1 MSIGELT
8 QTKGYKVFM
17 GYVYGWGATVVMIG
31 ALFKIQHYPG
41 ASVMLI
47 VGLMTEAVIFFL
59 SAFEPPHEQV
69 DWSLVY
75 PELAGID
82 KDMDATINVE
92 DKKAAVKSKK
102 SALEKFDAMIEN
114 AEITPELFEKLGHGL
129 KNLNTTTEK
138 LKDVSDAT
146 AATNNYVANFEL
158 ASQKVNSFAEAYGAS
173 AQKLNVQAENLANAY
188 ERSAKTVG
196 NSGDELS
203 ATYTKLIASMN
214 KELETSAGSGK
225 SYNEQLNIMNKNL
238 MALNSVYEMQ
248 LEGTN
253 KQFEAAKKLSTGLD
267 EIMANMKQSA
277 EDTKRYRDEIG
288 KLSSNLAAMNTIY
301 GNMLAAMNFKQN

>member
-8 QTKGYKVFM
+8 QTHGYKVFM
-17 GYVYGWGATVVMIG
+17 GYVYGWGATVVMVG

-82 KDMDATINVE
+82 KDMDSINVE

-146 AATNNYVANFEL
+146 AATNNYVANFEK
-158 ASQKVNSFAEAYGAS
+158 ASEKVNSFAEAYGAS
-173 AQKLNVQAENLANAY
+173 AEKLNVQAEKLASAY
-188 ERSAKTVG
+188 EKSAMSVG
-196 NSGDELS
+196 NSGEELS

-288 KLSSNLAAMNTIY
+288 RLSSNLAAMNTIY

>member
-1 MSIGELT
+1 MSLGELT
-8 QTKGYKVFM
+8 QTHGYKVFM
-17 GYVYGWGATVVMIG
+17 GYVYGWGATVVMVG

-82 KDMDATINVE
+82 KDMDSINVE

-146 AATNNYVANFEL
+146 AATNNYVANFEK
-158 ASQKVNSFAEAYGAS
+158 ASEKVNSFAEAYGAS
-173 AQKLNVQAENLANAY
+173 AEKLNVQAEKLASAY
-188 ERSAKTVG
+188 EKSAMSVG
-196 NSGDELS
+196 NSGEELS

-253 KQFEAAKKLSTGLD
+253 KQFEAAKMLSTGLD

-288 KLSSNLAAMNTIY
+288 RLSSNLAAMNTIY

>member
-1 MSIGELT
+1 MSLGELT

-17 GYVYGWGATVVMIG
+17 GYVYGWGATVVMVG

-82 KDMDATINVE
+82 KDMDSINVE

-146 AATNNYVANFEL
+146 AATNNYVANFEM
-158 ASQKVNSFAEAYGAS
+158 ASEKVNSFAEAYGAS
-173 AQKLNVQAENLANAY
+173 AQKLNVQAEKLASAY
-188 ERSAKTVG
+188 ERSAMSVG

>member
-1 MSIGELT
+1 MSLGELT
-8 QTKGYKVFM
+8 QTHGYKVFM
-17 GYVYGWGATVVMIG
+17 GYVYGWGATVVMVG

-82 KDMDATINVE
+82 KDMDSINVE

-146 AATNNYVANFEL
+146 AATNNYVANFEK
-158 ASQKVNSFAEAYGAS
+158 ASEKVNSFAEAYGAS
-173 AQKLNVQAENLANAY
+173 AEKLNVQAEKLASAY
-188 ERSAKTVG
+188 ERSAMSVG

-214 KELETSAGSGK
+214 KELENSAGSGK

-288 KLSSNLAAMNTIY
+288 RLSSNLAAMNTIY

>member
-1 MSIGELT
+1 MSLGELT
-8 QTKGYKVFM
+8 QTRGYKVVM
-17 GYVYGWGATVVMIG
+17 GYVYGWGAAVVMVG

-41 ASVMLI
+41 SGVMLV
-47 VGLMTEAVIFFL
+47 VGLLTEAVIFFL

-75 PELAGID
+75 PELAGIE
-82 KDMDATINVE
+82 KDMEKLNVA

-129 KNLNTTTEK
+129 KNLNNTTEK

-146 AATNNYVANFEL
+146 TATNNYVANFEK
-158 ASQKVNSFAEAYGAS
+158 ASEKVNSFADAYGAS
-173 AQKLNVQAENLANAY
+173 AEKLNAQADKLATAY
-188 ERSAKTVG
+188 EKSATTVG
-196 NSGDELS
+196 NSGEELS
-203 ATYTKLIASMN
+203 ATYSKLIASMN
-214 KELETSAGSGK
+214 KELEMSAGSGR

-238 MALNSVYEMQ
+238 TALNSVYEMQ

-253 KQFEAAKKLSTGLD
+253 KQFEAAKKLSSGLD

-288 KLSSNLAAMNTIY
+288 RLSSNLAAMNTIY

>member
-1 MSIGELT
+1 MSLGELT
-8 QTKGYKVFM
+8 QTHGYKVFM
-17 GYVYGWGATVVMIG
+17 GYVYGWGATVVMVG

-82 KDMDATINVE
+82 KDMDSINVE

-146 AATNNYVANFEL
+146 AATNNYVANFEK
-158 ASQKVNSFAEAYGAS
+158 ASEKVNSFAEAYGAS
-173 AQKLNVQAENLANAY
+173 AEKLNVQAEKLASAY
-188 ERSAKTVG
+188 ERSAMSVG

-288 KLSSNLAAMNTIY
+288 RLSSNLAAMNTIY

>member
-1 MSIGELT
+1 MSLGELT
-8 QTKGYKVFM
+8 QTHGYKVFM
-17 GYVYGWGATVVMIG
+17 GYVYGWGATVVMVC

-82 KDMDATINVE
+82 KDMDSINVE

-146 AATNNYVANFEL
+146 AATNNYVANFEK
-158 ASQKVNSFAEAYGAS
+158 ASEKVNSFAEAYGAS
-173 AQKLNVQAENLANAY
+173 AEKLNVQAEKLASAY
-188 ERSAKTVG
+188 ERSAMSVG

-288 KLSSNLAAMNTIY
+288 RLSSNLAAMNTIY

>member
-1 MSIGELT
+1 MSLGELT
-8 QTKGYKVFM
+8 QTHGYKVFM
-17 GYVYGWGATVVMIG
+17 GYVYGWGATVVMVG

-82 KDMDATINVE
+82 KDMDSINVE

-146 AATNNYVANFEL
+146 AATNNYVANFEK
-158 ASQKVNSFAEAYGAS
+158 ASEKVNSFAEAYGAS
-173 AQKLNVQAENLANAY
+173 AEKLNVQAEKLANAY
-188 ERSAKTVG
+188 ERSAMSVG

-288 KLSSNLAAMNTIY
+288 RLSSNLAAMNTIY

>member
-17 GYVYGWGATVVMIG
+17 GYVYGWGASVVMVG

-41 ASVMLI
+41 SGVMLI
-47 VGLMTEAVIFFL
+47 IGLMTEAIIFFL

-82 KDMDATINVE
+82 KDMDSINVE

-129 KNLNTTTEK
+129 KNLNNTTEK

-146 AATNNYVANFEL
+146 AATNNYVANFEK
-158 ASQKVNSFAEAYGAS
+158 ASEKVNSFAEAYGAS
-173 AQKLNVQAENLANAY
+173 AEKLNVQAENLANAY
-188 ERSAKTVG
+188 ERSAKSVG

-267 EIMANMKQSA
+267 EIMSNMKQSA

>member
-1 MSIGELT
+1 MSLGELT
-8 QTKGYKVFM
+8 QTRGYKVFM
-17 GYVYGWGATVVMIG
+17 GYVYGWGASVVMVG

-41 ASVMLI
+41 SGVMLC
-47 VGLMTEAVIFFL
+47 VGLITEAIIFFL

-82 KDMDATINVE
+82 KDMEKINVE
-92 DKKAAVKSKK
+92 DKKATVKSKK

-146 AATNNYVANFEL
+146 AATNNYVANFEK
-158 ASQKVNSFAEAYGAS
+158 ASEKVNSFADAYGAS
-173 AQKLNVQAENLANAY
+173 AEKLNMQAEKLASAY
-188 ERSAKTVG
+188 EKSAHTVG

-214 KELETSAGSGK
+214 KELEMSAGSGK

-253 KQFEAAKKLSTGLD
+253 KQFEAAKKLSSGLD

-277 EDTKRYRDEIG
+277 DDTKRYRDEIG
-288 KLSSNLAAMNTIY
+288 RLSSNLAAMNTIY

>member
-1 MSIGELT
+1 MSLGELT
-8 QTKGYKVFM
+8 QTHGYKVFM
-17 GYVYGWGATVVMIG
+17 GYVYGWGATVVMVG

-75 PELAGID
+75 PELAVID
-82 KDMDATINVE
+82 KDMESINVE

-146 AATNNYVANFEL
+146 AATNNYVANFEM
-158 ASQKVNSFAEAYGAS
+158 ASEKVNSFAEAYGAS
-173 AQKLNVQAENLANAY
+173 AQKLNVQAEKLASAY
-188 ERSAKTVG
+188 EKSAMTVG

-288 KLSSNLAAMNTIY
+288 RLSSNLAAMNTIY